1 MELCVI
7 TNIVYPKAA
16 NVTKVPKKPDFSPST
31 SKYHAKQMVCF
42 S

>member
-16 NVTKVPKKPDFSPST
+16 NVTKVPKKT
-31 SKYHAKQMVCF
+31 
-42 S
+42 

>member
-16 NVTKVPKKPDFSPST
+16 NVTKVPKIT
-31 SKYHAKQMVCF
+31 
-42 S
+42 